1 MCPDCGRS
9 KMLFETEK
17 KAQNF
22 IKFNGNEIDTRGGEL
37 RPYYCPA
44 CCGYH
49 ISSKPKRDVKVSQ
62 TDRLIASFHR
72 SVENGHIME
81 LSKDEI
87 RLQAYRE
94 ADIIIRQI
102 KELHPDSKPSITE
115 VKEYVSDYIRAHK
128 ISIFPE
134 NEIRKK
140 VYEVFPRQRHI
151 KN

>member
-1 MCPDCGRS
+1 M
-9 KMLFETEK
+9 
-17 KAQNF
+17 
-22 IKFNGNEIDTRGGEL
+22 